1 RIVLGRIEHLEQ
13 RRRRIALERDAQ
25 LVDLVEQEDGVLR
38 ARLLHPLDD
47 APRHRAHVGAPVA
60 ADVRLV
66 TGAAERNPHIGPAH
80 RTGDRLRDRRLP
92 DAGWADEQQDRPLLL
107 LVVLVATRPRPRPR
121 PPLFPGPA
129 LPPPAPCP
137 SLHHRAPVPLWS

>member
-1 RIVLGRIEHLEQ
+1 
-13 RRRRIALERDAQ
+13 
-25 LVDLVEQEDGVLR
+25 DLVAQEDGVLR

-121 PPLFPGPA
+121 PPPPLSPGSP
-129 LPPPAPCP
+129 LPPPAPRP
-137 SLHHRAPVPLWS
+137 ELEDLGPHVL